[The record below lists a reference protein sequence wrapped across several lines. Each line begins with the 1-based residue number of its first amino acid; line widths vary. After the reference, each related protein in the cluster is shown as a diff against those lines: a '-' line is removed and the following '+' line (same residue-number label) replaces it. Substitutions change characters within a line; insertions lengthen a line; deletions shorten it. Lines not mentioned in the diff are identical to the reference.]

1 MATNRKA
8 SARSAKSMKPA
19 ANRPVSFEQAALLC
33 PTQGQAE
40 RVAEKFGLTVP
51 DYQAIRELHARALDD
66 MADGLACALNDKATQ
81 MHFQR
86 IVGSL
91 VSSAVGAGRFYS
103 EKVSEARAAAARAA
117 DGGEEHGA
125 PVGFEFRALRVAE
138 FAADMAMQAYALLA
152 AAHGAVEAFKEITGD
167 DWVAYQAHDD
177 APGPAPAALA
187 QDPAL
192 GLRRRLSDPRRGPS
206 GPLPSNLAAGTPK
219 CPSLSAA
226 LRQNGNRFDLA
237 LPPGDDSTF
246 RVERQ
251 RLRRAGRPRDRGPLL
266 LVAMADCVLSFPP
279 HGHPPKALERSV
291 AGNSHD

>member
-1 MATNRKA
+1 MAANRKA
-8 SARSAKSMKPA
+8 SAQSRKSQKPA

-40 RVAEKFGLTVP
+40 RVARFGLAVP
-51 DYQAIRELHARALDD
+51 DYPAIRELHARALHD
-66 MADGLACALNDKATQ
+66 MADGLAGALNDKATQ

-117 DGGEEHGA
+117 DGGEEPGA
-125 PVGFEFRALRVAE
+125 PVGFESRALRVAE

-177 APGPAPAALA
+177 AQGAL
-187 QDPAL
+187 QQRSL
-192 GLRRRLSDPRRGPS
+192 K
-206 GPLPSNLAAGTPK
+206 TQ
-219 CPSLSAA
+219 LSA
-226 LRQNGNRFDLA
+226 FDA
-237 LPPGDDSTF
+237 
-246 RVERQ
+246 
-251 RLRRAGRPRDRGPLL
+251 
-266 LVAMADCVLSFPP
+266 
-279 HGHPPKALERSV
+279 
-291 AGNSHD
+291 N

>member
-19 ANRPVSFEQAALLC
+19 ANRPVSFEQATLLC
-33 PTQGQAE
+33 PTEGQAE

-51 DYQAIRELHARALDD
+51 DYQAIRELHARALHD
-66 MADGLACALNDKATQ
+66 MADGLAGALNDKATQ

-117 DGGEEHGA
+117 DGGEEPDA
-125 PVGFEFRALRVAE
+125 PVGFESRALRVAE

-152 AAHGAVEAFKEITGD
+152 RRPRRGRGLQGD
-167 DWVAYQAHDD
+167 HRRRLGRL
-177 APGPAPAALA
+177 PGSRRSARRPPAALA

-192 GLRRRLSDPRRGPS
+192 GLRRQLSDPRRGLS
-206 GPLPSNLAAGTPK
+206 GPRPSPQPSPRETPK
-219 CPSLSAA
+219 CPLRSSSYVKMASASIA
-226 LRQNGNRFDLA
+226 QPSRLTTRNSPCRTRTPMTF
-237 LPPGDDSTF
+237 STPSGSTNPAPLHLG
-246 RVERQ
+246 RW
-251 RLRRAGRPRDRGPLL
+251 RAF
-266 LVAMADCVLSFPP
+266 A
-279 HGHPPKALERSV
+279 RS
-291 AGNSHD
+291 